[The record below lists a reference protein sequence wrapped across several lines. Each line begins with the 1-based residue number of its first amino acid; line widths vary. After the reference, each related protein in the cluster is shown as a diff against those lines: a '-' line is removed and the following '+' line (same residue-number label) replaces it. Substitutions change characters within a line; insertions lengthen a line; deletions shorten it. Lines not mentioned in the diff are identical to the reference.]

1 MMCGV
6 SDERYFGIYPA
17 VVASTDD
24 PFGFGR
30 VQVTVPMVA
39 VNEALWAT
47 VVVPSTQQDVRILPA
62 VVTERVTT
70 ATSLTIRCGHG
81 VSGTHRGCHES
92 IVAV

>member
-47 VVVPSTQQDVRILPA
+47 VVVPSTQQDVRVLPSVGTD
-62 VVTERVTT
+62 VVVAFE
-70 ATSLTIRCGHG
+70 AGDPGHPYVLG
-81 VSGTHRGCHES
+81 RFSRW
-92 IVAV
+92 